1 MNRNLFAA
9 AALAAAV
16 ALSGSAEAQRLK
28 VGTLECYSPGSTSF
42 IIGSITQF
50 DCRFTPADRGP
61 IEYYTGTVRRIGL
74 DIGFTAETRL
84 AWLVTAATPYRRG
97 VLAGAYVGV
106 SAGAA
111 VGIGLGANA
120 LIGGFGDSIGLQ
132 PISVQAERGA
142 SLALTVSGL
151 ELRPAR

>member
-1 MNRNLFAA
+1 MNRYLLAA

-28 VGTLECYSPGSTSF
+28 VGTLECYSASSTSF
-42 IIGSITQF
+42 LIGSITDF

-61 IEYYTGTVRRIGL
+61 IEFYTGTVRRIGL

-97 VLAGAYVGV
+97 ALSGAYIGV

-111 VGIGLGANA
+111 VGVGLGANA
-120 LIGGFGDSIGLQ
+120 LVGGFDNSFALQ
-132 PISVQAERGA
+132 PISVQAERGV
-142 SLALTVSGL
+142 SVALTVSGL
-151 ELRPAR
+151 ELRAR